1 MKFKMIVS
9 LLILIPTSFISFAND
24 LNIKTRL
31 FLDADHIGP
40 FYQKE
45 ADDQTANKTNFE
57 LSSLKTTFKYDVSDK
72 ITSKLQLELTKEA
85 KNDHDTDVEIK
96 DALIA
101 WQANPN
107 VELSLG
113 RYKEPIGHESL
124 MGSGSL
130 PAIERSIVTSA
141 FSPGRNFGAQ
151 IAFVSAP
158 YRLYSGIFKI
168 EDDEIKDGF
177 ASTSRFVFSRTQ
189 RLPLNLDVIH
199 IGAAYSY
206 RDLNDSLIQIKERAE
221 INSADNVVRSPRF
234 YTKNQHIGQLELG
247 TRFNNFWLMSEY
259 YQSKLNQT
267 DGQLWLYQGFYIQLS
282 AITNH
287 QTQNTYKYNN
297 GEFKQPK
304 HQAHDLEWVIRY
316 SGISLRDNDLGS
328 EASSLMLGL
337 NYFIKKDTSF
347 MLNILMPR
355 ISGNVVNTNQTGN
368 GFSLR
373 FRHEF

>member
-1 MKFKMIVS
+1 MKFKMIIS
-9 LLILIPTSFISFAND
+9 LFILMPASFISFAND

-45 ADDQTANKTNFE
+45 ADDQTANKTHFE

-101 WQANPN
+101 WTANPSI
-107 VELSLG
+107 ELSLG
-113 RYKEPIGHESL
+113 RYKEPMGHESL
-124 MGSGSL
+124 MGSSSL
-130 PAIERSIVTSA
+130 PAIERSMVTSA
-141 FSPGRNFGAQ
+141 FAPGRNLGTQ

-158 YRLYSGIFKI
+158 FRLYSGIFKI
-168 EDDEIKDGF
+168 EDDDIKDGF
-177 ASTSRFVFSRTQ
+177 ASTSRFVFSHTQ
-189 RLPLNLDVIH
+189 HLPLNLDVIH

-234 YTKNQHIGQLELG
+234 YTKKQHISQLELG
-247 TRFNNFWLMSEY
+247 TRFDNFWLMSEY

-267 DGQLWLYQGFYIQLS
+267 DGQSWLYQGFYIQLS
-282 AITNH
+282 AITNY
-287 QTQNTYKYNN
+287 QTHNAYKYKN
-297 GEFKQPK
+297 GAFKQPK
-304 HQAHDLEWVIRY
+304 HQTHDLEWVIRY
-316 SGISLRDNDLGS
+316 SGISLRDKEIGS

-337 NYFIKKDTSF
+337 NYFLKKDTSF
-347 MLNILMPR
+347 MFNVLMPR